1 MPCLRPYRP
10 DDHDLLAARES
21 PFDDFGP
28 QAVNPD
34 RSCRLDDDGGLV
46 VAFDS
51 DGPARGEVSWH
62 WVQWGPTGGSRCPM
76 IGIYLRPEARG
87 RGLGVRAQR
96 ELTDLFF
103 RHTTTNRVEAHTDEL
118 TGAFN
123 RRGFMIK
130 AGMEFRRA
138 ERYER
143 PLTIAVLDLDIIA
156 IAAKPLG
163 AADDAVGG
171 RINGGAIGRRNVDA
185 IVARELAG
193 DRVDA
198 HPVG

>member
-96 ELTDLFF
+96 ELTDMFF
-103 RHTTTNRVEAHTDEL
+103 RHTTTNRVEAHTDVENL
-118 TGAFN
+118 AEQRALERVGFQREGLVRGAHW
-123 RRGFMIK
+123 R
-130 AGMEFRRA
+130 AGAYRDG
-138 ERYER
+138 Y
-143 PLTIAVLDLDIIA
+143 LYAVLRSEWTVEQFQD
-156 IAAKPLG
+156 PR
-163 AADDAVGG
+163 ADED
-171 RINGGAIGRRNVDA
+171 
-185 IVARELAG
+185 
-193 DRVDA
+193 
-198 HPVG
+198 

>member
-1 MPCLRPYRP
+1 MSCLRPYRH

-96 ELTDLFF
+96 ELTDMFF
-103 RHTTTNRVEAHTDEL
+103 RHTTTNRVEAHTDVENL
-118 TGAFN
+118 AEQRALERVGFQREGLVRGAHW
-123 RRGFMIK
+123 R
-130 AGMEFRRA
+130 AGAYRDG
-138 ERYER
+138 Y
-143 PLTIAVLDLDIIA
+143 LYAVLRSEWTVEQFED
-156 IAAKPLG
+156 PR
-163 AADDAVGG
+163 ADED
-171 RINGGAIGRRNVDA
+171 
-185 IVARELAG
+185 
-193 DRVDA
+193 
-198 HPVG
+198 

>member
-103 RHTTTNRVEAHTDEL
+103 RHTTTNRVEAHTDIENV
-118 TGAFN
+118 AFVSPTSSESKM
-123 RRGFMIK
+123 FS
-130 AGMEFRRA
+130 RA
-138 ERYER
+138 S
-143 PLTIAVLDLDIIA
+143 VA
-156 IAAKPLG
+156 I
-163 AADDAVGG
+163 
-171 RINGGAIGRRNVDA
+171 RSIRSGRR
-185 IVARELAG
+185 RKSWSSST
-193 DRVDA
+193 
-198 HPVG
+198 